1 MIKKYHKKHLNQKIS
16 MKFFSRK
23 SIFRNPKNTKKK
35 SFGMLSANH
44 SLKNKENIGLNR
56 TEENIDLEMRK
67 IAETINQEI
76 MKMIVGNTSQEITIT
91 ITTKEIEIIT
101 KEKRKKPM
109 SRENKIK
116 ELKVSQL
123 KLMSVIS
130 DEQ

>member
-1 MIKKYHKKHLNQKIS
+1 